1 MTIDSYFKINIVIY
15 ELKKFNKINIF
26 LILGLILRLFY
37 INVILMFKK
46 TRNNFLNRCK
56 NIINNYTVIDP
67 PVTDFIPTKSLS
79 SKFGSS
85 FSIA

>member
-15 ELKKFNKINIF
+15 ELKKFNKKNIF
-26 LILGLILRLFY
+26 LIFRANFKIFY